1 MSNAPRAKPN
11 LHVFNVSLHLDEAC
25 PHLHI
30 DFIPF
35 YTKERQRG
43 LKKGVSMRAAL
54 IEQGFSPKPGRNQL
68 EQWEESERDHLIHS
82 PSSIFPHHSPHNSP
96 NPANTTQGRPLQI

>member
-1 MSNAPRAKPN
+1 MIVQFGDCQTAPIGSHRGNIAVTMLEEYMMDFECRNPN

-35 YTKERQRG
+35 YTK
-43 LKKGVSMRAAL
+43 
-54 IEQGFSPKPGRNQL
+54 
-68 EQWEESERDHLIHS
+68 
-82 PSSIFPHHSPHNSP
+82 
-96 NPANTTQGRPLQI
+96 